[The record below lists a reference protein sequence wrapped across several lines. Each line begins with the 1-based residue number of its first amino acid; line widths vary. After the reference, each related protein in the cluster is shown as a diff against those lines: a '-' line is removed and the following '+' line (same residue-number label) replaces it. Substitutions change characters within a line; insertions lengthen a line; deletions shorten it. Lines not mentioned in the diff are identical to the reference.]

1 MAASPAPA
9 GVVEQSL
16 PDLPPAG
23 LLSVQPDGVGLL
35 DLDNASPARHA
46 AGYRTGTALDSIVPK
61 IWCRLGHRLGR
72 HANIRPASR
81 PADREGASPPSFCR
95 SKRPAFPFVSG

>member
-23 LLSVQPDGVGLL
+23 LLSVQTDGVGLL
-35 DLDNASPARHA
+35 DLDNALAPA
-46 AGYRTGTALDSIVPK
+46 TGHPQDMLRDFGQALPWARSF
-61 IWCRLGHRLGR
+61 IWCRLGHRLER

-81 PADREGASPPSFCR
+81 PADREGVSPPSFCR
-95 SKRPAFPFVSG
+95 SRRP